1 MSDIRPLVVLPYDL
15 EGSNENTN
23 IISTPNQGA
32 VNAANIKETQT
43 EVISKPKR
51 NRKSSRQTNIIKIAV
66 LLANNGAFNGNLQI
80 KKDDGSFNEESDI
93 FKLLNYTQTKVR
105 SIAGMSDLVKQ
116 IKLANIDPE
125 LIINESIKLNLISN
139 DDIEII
145 ESDPRRKATKRKHVE
160 NKIEKYLKK
169 KKSSVNIDL
178 DDNSQYSNN
187 QSSSWEIPFNENE

>member
-23 IISTPNQGA
+23 VISTPNQGA
-32 VNAANIKETQT
+32 ANEANIKETQT